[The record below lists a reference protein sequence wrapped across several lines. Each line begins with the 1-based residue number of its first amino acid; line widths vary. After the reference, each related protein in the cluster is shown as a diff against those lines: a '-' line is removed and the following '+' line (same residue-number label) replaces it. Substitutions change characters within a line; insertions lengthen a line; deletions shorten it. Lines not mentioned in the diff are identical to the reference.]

1 MKFKV
6 GQKVRCVK
14 GEGGAGCGWELGKV
28 FTIKRAEIYKPWDN
42 ASRYYDRNGIYVFED
57 HLELATKTIEDVD
70 YTDIIESEDGK
81 RKVLGRINDLVF
93 VSISN
98 DFDETGLEHTI
109 AELKNLGYR
118 IVQEEVE
125 EDKEV
130 EDAIKVLEKAGKL
143 KDGKILED

>member
-1 MKFKV
+1 MTKFKV
-6 GQKVRCVK
+6 GQKVRCVE

-28 FTIKRAEIYKPWDN
+28 FTIKSTYDDKHYPMYVG
-42 ASRYYDRNGIYVFED
+42 ASGLGVFGD
-57 HLELATKTIEDVD
+57 HLELVTKPIEDVD
-70 YTDIIESEDGK
+70 YPDVIESEYGK

-118 IVQEEVE
+118 IVQEEE
-125 EDKEV
+125 EEKMITIKGKEYS
-130 EDAIKVLEKAGKL
+130 ESTIKNAL
-143 KDGKILED
+143 KEYVK